1 MAYVGPSID
10 ARALFEKSVGSLDAE
25 KARPIWQRWLQ
36 YQMGVAD
43 LATIIKLDK
52 RAAEVYPKGEM
63 FYYVVGI
70 YELTTTL

>member
-1 MAYVGPSID
+1 MAYVELD

-52 RAAEVYPKGEM
+52 RAAEAYPKGEV
-63 FYYVVGI
+63 FPYVRSV
-70 YELTTTL
+70 YELTTSP